1 MRKVLILMLLILT
14 LSSPVFCETTWFS
27 PYSASFAVDLKN
39 GTSNGNPVRGT
50 DSGIYLDPK
59 PSADNDPNADYNEL
73 TNMVGT
79 IGITNGG
86 SSLTQGTYSVA
97 FNFDNTDWTYISQSD
112 RSLQIPFGIDIVIRY
127 RVKHDQTDGYFRP
140 YIHEIAD
147 YTYKVG
153 GKNFLEFGYGKDGKL
168 VGETGGAE
176 YYINTS
182 EIDLDPENRF
192 ETQRGPL
199 GNVQREF
206 TNTLVGIWVDIILIL
221 QDDPAKRY
229 EGMFQIGAADDYMTS
244 FDVEVNGTNY
254 PVVMTGVYGSDHYSG
269 SGSVL
274 FTVSSQESTY
284 TILSS
289 GYFNSQPIDDTL
301 IFTVIPD
308 AAAKSISIENLL
320 GGVSIPVASYEFT
333 TITLYRADAQSPYF
347 IFASSSESFDDPDGQ
362 LFTMTNTENPD
373 SSFNYIVE
381 IASSSCQRTPFS
393 GIFILGNSEMSP
405 TQTTTDRLPN
415 GTTAVTYS
423 DSGTIEIN
431 IGDNK
436 IPGSLAAGYYSS
448 DIYLHVVSKK

>member
-1 MRKVLILMLLILT
+1 MKRLILFLAIALT
-14 LSSPVFCETTWFS
+14 LLQ
-27 PYSASFAVDLKN
+27 SALYAQEQSWLIRADASTNVNL
-39 GTSNGNPVRGT
+39 SNGIYYNSSNTSDNTLIAQLWLEYSQGIEVTIENASSWFYTSSSDPSMMVPYGLDINVRAIGEDET
-50 DSGIYLDPK
+50 ESFVANNSIGYKDNGEQVSGSLTLTEENAFMSGGLSPAYFVLDIYLIIPDAA
-59 PSADNDPNADYNEL
+59 SGADQ
-73 TNMVGT
+73 
-79 IGITNGG
+79 
-86 SSLTQGTYSVA
+86 SL
-97 FNFDNTDWTYISQSD
+97 F
-112 RSLQIPFGIDIVIRY
+112 
-127 RVKHDQTDGYFRP
+127 
-140 YIHEIAD
+140 
-147 YTYKVG
+147 
-153 GKNFLEFGYGKDGKL
+153 
-168 VGETGGAE
+168 TGA
-176 YYINTS
+176 
-182 EIDLDPENRF
+182 
-192 ETQRGPL
+192 
-199 GNVQREF
+199 GN
-206 TNTLVGIWVDIILIL
+206 
-221 QDDPAKRY
+221 
-229 EGMFQIGAADDYMTS
+229 ADDYIAM
-244 FDVEVNGTNY
+244 
-254 PVVMTGVYGSDHYSG
+254 
-269 SGSVL
+269 

-393 GIFILGNSEMSP
+393 GTFILGNSEMSP